1 MSYFIFLGIFPVFQ
15 LSPVETV
22 FITFLMSS
30 LLRKCNNFENYT
42 RKVVFW
48 TQDPSCDPKLGI
60 PKVRFKTE
68 RLAPQNIQVGPKIP
82 YFISLEKVVAFLPH
96 AHHYIT
102 TGLYVQDIKQ
112 RSFFNS
118 RPKLGKASLSSYKHV
133 NWPP

>member
-1 MSYFIFLGIFPVFQ
+1 MSYFIFLGIFPVYQ

-22 FITFLMSS
+22 FVTFLMSS
-30 LLRKCNNFENYT
+30 LLRKCNNCENYS

-48 TQDPSCDPKLGI
+48 TQDPSWDAKPGM
-60 PKVRFKTE
+60 PNVRLKTKP
-68 RLAPQNIQVGPKIP
+68 RAPQNIPVGSKIP
-82 YFISLEKVVAFLPH
+82 YFISLEIVVTFLTH

-112 RSFFNS
+112 QSFFNMD
-118 RPKLGKASLSSYKHV
+118 KDSLSSYKHV

>member
-30 LLRKCNNFENYT
+30 LLCKCNNSENYS

-48 TQDPSCDPKLGI
+48 TQDPSWDPKPGI
-60 PKVRFKTE
+60 HKVRLKTKPQ
-68 RLAPQNIQVGPKIP
+68 APQNIQVGSKIP
-82 YFISLEKVVAFLPH
+82 YFISLEIVVTFLPH